1 MGRAEGGSTYW
12 SGALPVTPFVPGS
25 RCRVAAPPLV
35 RAQPPQQQT
44 PATSRGIAPC
54 SPPQARKSAVVLTM
68 ASALKEPNA
77 TMPTS
82 AGVTVVVGTTLLQ
95 PALAPSR
102 HPCEL
107 QRAHTPLRS
116 STFEHELR
124 NHPDKA
130 WTSWLLAGID
140 NSISTGYNG
149 PPFPHTARNLASARK
164 HPDIIDTELAKEI
177 AAGRILGPFS
187 ERPLTNLRTSGM
199 GAVPKKNGKW
209 RVIMHLPA
217 PEGSSINDFIDKEAF
232 RIHYATVDD
241 AVAMVSRYR
250 CMMAKIDLK
259 AAFRMVPIAAEEW
272 DLLGLHWKG
281 MYYEDT
287 CLPFGL
293 RSAPYLFN
301 QFASALHW
309 IMATN
314 YAADVIHYLD
324 DILLAGPAGQP
335 TCSESAETMLRVCE
349 RLGIPVAL
357 DKLEGPATTITF
369 LGITI
374 DTTLQ
379 QLRLPPDKL
388 QEMTILIKS
397 WLGKHKATKRD
408 LLSLIGKLSFAAKV
422 VPSGRLFLRR
432 LIE

>member
-1 MGRAEGGSTYW
+1 
-12 SGALPVTPFVPGS
+12 
-25 RCRVAAPPLV
+25 
-35 RAQPPQQQT
+35 
-44 PATSRGIAPC
+44 
-54 SPPQARKSAVVLTM
+54 
-68 ASALKEPNA
+68 
-77 TMPTS
+77 
-82 AGVTVVVGTTLLQ
+82 
-95 PALAPSR
+95 
-102 HPCEL
+102 
-107 QRAHTPLRS
+107 
-116 STFEHELR
+116 
-124 NHPDKA
+124 
-130 WTSWLLAGID
+130 
-140 NSISTGYNG
+140 
-149 PPFPHTARNLASARK
+149 
-164 HPDIIDTELAKEI
+164 
-177 AAGRILGPFS
+177 
-187 ERPLTNLRTSGM
+187 M

-209 RVIMHLPA
+209 RVIMHLTA
-217 PEGSSINDFIDKEAF
+217 PKGSSINDFIDKEAF
-232 RIHYATVDD
+232 PIHYATVDD
-241 AVAMVSRYR
+241 AVAMVSRYGKG

-281 MYYEDT
+281 MYYVDT

-324 DILLAGPAGQP
+324 DFLLAGPAGQP
-335 TCSESAETMLRVCE
+335 TCSESAETMLSVCE

-422 VPSGRLFLRR
+422 VPSGRL
-432 LIE
+432 